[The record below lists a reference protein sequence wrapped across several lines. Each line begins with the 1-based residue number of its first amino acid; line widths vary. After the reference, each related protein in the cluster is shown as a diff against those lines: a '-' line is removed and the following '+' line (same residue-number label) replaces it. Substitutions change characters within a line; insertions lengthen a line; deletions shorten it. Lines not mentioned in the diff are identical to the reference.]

1 MNTRRKFLQQ
11 TLLGSLAVG
20 NADFLFNQ
28 ADWSEKTDKN
38 AFPAVISTW
47 APNIKANVAAW
58 QVLAAGGY
66 ALDAVEAG
74 VRVPEA
80 DPNDTSVGYG
90 GFPDRDGHVTLD
102 ACIMNEKGMAG
113 CVTFL
118 EHIMHPISVARKVME
133 NTPHVQLVGDGALQF
148 ALASGFQKEPDVLS
162 ADADKAYK
170 QWLKKSEYKPVINIE
185 QQQSQGQKTKGGPF
199 APNFFDDGTP
209 NHDTMGTIAMD
220 ASGNLSGACTTSGMA
235 FKMHGRVGDS
245 PIIGAGLYVDNEVGA
260 VTGSGQGEEVI
271 RVAGAFLIVEMMRM
285 GKSPEEA
292 CKIAIDRIVKINP
305 VKAKDFQVG
314 FIAINKQGEYGAYSI
329 HHGFNF
335 SVTHSDDGGK
345 VFMAKSHFPKG

>member
-58 QVLAAGGY
+58 QVLSAGGY

-102 ACIMNEKGMAG
+102 ACIMDEKGMAG

-118 EHIMHPISVARKVME
+118 EHIMHAVSVARRVME
-133 NTPHVQLVGDGALQF
+133 KTPHVILSGEGALQF
-148 ALASGFQKEPDVLS
+148 ALSQGFVKENLLTE
-162 ADADKAYK
+162 KA
-170 QWLKKSEYKPVINIE
+170 KKALEEWRVESKYKPIINIE
-185 QQQSQGQKTKGGPF
+185 R
-199 APNFFDDGTP
+199 
-209 NHDTMGTIAMD
+209 HDTIGMLALDTQRRLCGACST
-220 ASGNLSGACTTSGMA
+220 SGAA

-245 PIIGAGLYVDNEVGA
+245 PVIGAGLFVDNEVGA
-260 VTGSGQGEEVI
+260 SVCTGLGELVLRTLGSFLVVEEM
-271 RVAGAFLIVEMMRM
+271 RRGAHPQKAVETAV
-285 GKSPEEA
+285 K
-292 CKIAIDRIVKINP
+292 RIVKKYP
-305 VKAKDFQVG
+305 AQSEEAQVAFVALDRKG
-314 FIAINKQGEYGAYSI
+314 RHGAYSI
-329 HHGFNF
+329 HPGFNYALYQQGQNRVIEAGSLF
-335 SVTHSDDGGK
+335 EK
-345 VFMAKSHFPKG
+345 

>member
-20 NADFLFNQ
+20 NADFLFNHP
-28 ADWSEKTDKN
+28 DLSEKTDKK

-90 GFPDRDGHVTLD
+90 GFPDRDGYVTLD

-113 CVTFL
+113 SVTFL
-118 EHIMHPISVARKVME
+118 QHIIHAVSVARRVME
-133 NTPHVQLVGDGALQF
+133 KTPHVILSGEGALQF
-148 ALASGFQKEPDVLS
+148 ALSQGFAKENLLTE
-162 ADADKAYK
+162 KA
-170 QWLKKSEYKPVINIE
+170 KKALEEWRVESKYKPIINIE
-185 QQQSQGQKTKGGPF
+185 R
-199 APNFFDDGTP
+199 
-209 NHDTMGTIAMD
+209 HDTIGMLALDMQRRLCGACST
-220 ASGNLSGACTTSGMA
+220 SGAA

-245 PIIGAGLYVDNEVGA
+245 PVIGAGLFVDNEIGA
-260 VTGSGQGEEVI
+260 AVCTGLGELVLRTLGSFLVVEEM
-271 RVAGAFLIVEMMRM
+271 RRGAHPQKAVETAV
-285 GKSPEEA
+285 K
-292 CKIAIDRIVKINP
+292 RIVKKYP
-305 VKAKDFQVG
+305 VQSEEAQMAFVALDRKG
-314 FIAINKQGEYGAYSI
+314 RHGAYSI
-329 HHGFNF
+329 HPGFNYALYQQ
-335 SVTHSDDGGK
+335 
-345 VFMAKSHFPKG
+345 AKNRVIEAGSLFDK